1 MLINTAILSERFL
14 ENLNEGMVKR
24 WLSAEL
30 PHILSLMW
38 SVVLAF
44 VLYLVGIRII
54 RFLLKLITKPME
66 LRNVEKGVI
75 TFTRDMAR
83 IGMYAILIIL
93 ILQLFGVTTSSI
105 AAAIASVGLAAGLA
119 LQGSLSNFAGGVLIL
134 VLHPFVVGDYII
146 EDTHGNE
153 GIVKEI
159 TIFYTKLSTPDNKVI
174 VIPNGVLA
182 NNSLTNATTSDKRRI
197 DLIISI
203 GYDDDL
209 RKAKQLLAEIVAEE
223 PARLTAEEIQVFVD
237 DLAEHAVTLGLR
249 FWVGTNDYWTARW
262 HTLERIKEVFDAN
275 GISIPYNQIDVHM
288 S

>member
-1 MLINTAILSERFL
+1 MFFGTAVLSEKFL
-14 ENLNEGMVKR
+14 ENLNEGMIKR

-30 PHILSLMW
+30 PQILSLMW

-44 VLYLVGIRII
+44 ILYWVGVRII
-54 RFLLKLITKPME
+54 RFLLQLIIKPME
-66 LRNVEKGVI
+66 LRHVEKGVI

-83 IGMYAILIIL
+83 IGMYAVLVIL

-159 TIFYTKLSTPDNKVI
+159 TIFYTKLSTPDNKII

-182 NNSLTNATTSDKRRI
+182 NNSLTNATTSNKRRI
-197 DLIISI
+197 DLIVSI
-203 GYDDDL
+203 GYEDDL
-209 RKAKQLLAEIVAEE
+209 KKAKDLLAQIIHQD
-223 PARLTAEEIQVFVD
+223 PAHLESEDIQIFVD
-237 DLAEHAVTLGLR
+237 DLADHAVTLGLR
-249 FWVGTNDYWTARW
+249 FWVSTENYWTARW
-262 HTLERIKEVFDAN
+262 RTLERIKEVFDEN
-275 GISIPYNQIDVHM
+275 NISIPYHQIDVHM
-288 S
+288 T

>member
-1 MLINTAILSERFL
+1 MLMNTAILSERFL

-44 VLYLVGIRII
+44 ILYLVGIRVI

-83 IGMYAILIIL
+83 IGMYAILVIL

-209 RKAKQLLAEIVAEE
+209 KKAKQLLAQIVTEE